1 MTDSSPPRSAI
12 DQKRALRRG
21 IWLVFGAGMLLVL
34 MVTAIV
40 ARSSQAQVGIVNQ
53 IMTMVMCFLP
63 TLLVLLVLWLAVAA
77 AMFGVSRLE
86 IKVTSQLAGLEDRA
100 HTAQT
105 RARAAG
111 LTLGKAVSRVVSRT
125 AIIERW
131 FSTFE
136 PKSDQDEANEQ

>member
-1 MTDSSPPRSAI
+1 
-12 DQKRALRRG
+12 
-21 IWLVFGAGMLLVL
+21 
-34 MVTAIV
+34 
-40 ARSSQAQVGIVNQ
+40 
-53 IMTMVMCFLP
+53 
-63 TLLVLLVLWLAVAA
+63 LLVLLVLWLAVAA